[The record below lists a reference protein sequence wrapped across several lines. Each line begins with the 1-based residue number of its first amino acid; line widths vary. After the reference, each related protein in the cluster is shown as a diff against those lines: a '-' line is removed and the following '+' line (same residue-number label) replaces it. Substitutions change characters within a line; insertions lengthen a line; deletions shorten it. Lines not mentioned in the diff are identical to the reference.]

1 MIHLLNPVLLHLGPI
16 QVRWYGV
23 LYALGFV
30 LGYFILIRLAKEKKF
45 SLSKDDI
52 GDLVFYLILCI
63 VLGARIGYI
72 LFYNLSYYVSS
83 PLEILALWHGG
94 LSFHGGFIG
103 AIVAIYLFSRKK
115 KLHFYEIS
123 DMVVVPAALALALG
137 RIGNFINGELYG
149 RITNV
154 QWCVD
159 YSKNT
164 NLMEKIEGCRH
175 PSQLY
180 ESFYSFVMFAV
191 LYLLSKK
198 NLPRGV
204 LTWGFVAMYG
214 LFRTLAEFFRQ
225 PDAQVGFLLGGMT
238 MGQLLSIPMF
248 VLGSYMVWRL
258 NKDSK

>member
-1 MIHLLNPVLLHLGPI
+1 MIHLLDPILLQLGPLQI
-16 QVRWYGV
+16 RWYGV
-23 LYALGFV
+23 LYVLGFI
-30 LGYFILIRLAKEKKF
+30 LGYFILIRLAKEKKL

-52 GDLVFYLILCI
+52 GDLIFYLILGV

-72 LFYNLSYYVSS
+72 VFYNFGYYLSN

-94 LSFHGGFIG
+94 LSFHGGFFG
-103 AIVAIYLFSRKK
+103 AMAAIWLFSRKK

-154 QWCVD
+154 SWCVD
-159 YSKNT
+159 YSQNPH
-164 NLMEKIEGCRH
+164 MVEKVEGCRH

-180 ESFYSFVMFAV
+180 ESLYSFVMFVA
-191 LYLLSKK
+191 LYLLNKK

-204 LTWGFVAMYG
+204 LTWGFVAIYG
-214 LFRTLAEFFRQ
+214 LFRTLAELFRQ
-225 PDAQVGFLLGGMT
+225 PDAQVGFLLGGLT
-238 MGQLLSIPMF
+238 MGQLLSVPMLI
-248 VLGSYMVWRL
+248 VGVYMVWRTYL
-258 NKDSK
+258 KS